1 MHWRLLMCD
10 CMGAPEICQKL
21 RHAQPH
27 SDPRPTPGN
36 AFHLRGYRA
45 TRGVAQ
51 RCEPPAHRW

>member
-45 TRGVAQ
+45 T
-51 RCEPPAHRW
+51 